1 MANIFKNSYFYIGYI
16 RRVFLSLLLCF
27 SFGLTDEFDAM
38 AYEFN
43 ATLIEDWEKVNEM
56 LDSLEISKKQK
67 EDILNSLK
75 TLKENENELKEFE
88 TLSLCVKNG
97 DIKCVK
103 KSIEKYPKL
112 LSYKIFPYGGL
123 LITTLKYKN
132 IERNKYGFITKV
144 DYDFDEK
151 MFDFLV
157 SKGHRI
163 YGDDDMFPF
172 LLLQHE
178 AVSDEKCL
186 EIIKKM
192 RDDGM
197 DLGIKMPYYENTTLD
212 IQALDN
218 YKLKTAAY
226 ILKNGQKS
234 QIFDGVPVRIAAHIL
249 VFFTE
254 NDASFEENLK
264 ATPKS
269 IELSKSEKY
278 KKFIDREFE
287 VLKVYLEANGD
298 KTFITEIEKIFTAL
312 DDKESL
318 EKLEKLGYKLK
329 KDNLENIRRQNLEN
343 IRRQNNG
350 N

>member
-1 MANIFKNSYFYIGYI
+1 MANSFKNSYFYIGYI

-27 SFGLTDEFDAM
+27 SFGLSD
-38 AYEFN
+38 EFN
-43 ATLIEDWEKVNEM
+43 ATLIENWQKANEI
-56 LDSLEISKKQK
+56 LDTLKISKKQK
-67 EDILNSLK
+67 EDILNSIK
-75 TLKENENELKEFE
+75 ALKENENELKEFE
-88 TLSLCVKNG
+88 TLSLCVING

-112 LSYKIFPYGGL
+112 LSYKFHPYASL
-123 LITTLKYKN
+123 LTATLKAKN
-132 IERNKYGFITKV
+132 IKRDKTYGHITKV
-144 DYDFDEK
+144 DFDFDEK

-163 YGDDDMFPF
+163 YGDDMLPF
-172 LLLQHE
+172 LLLLNE

-197 DLGIKMPYYENTTLD
+197 DLGIKMPHIENLSLDTVALEYY
-212 IQALDN
+212 
-218 YKLKTAAY
+218 KPKTAAY

-234 QIFDGVPVRIAAHIL
+234 QFFNAYPLKIWAHIM

-254 NDASFEENLK
+254 NNASFEKELK

-287 VLKVYLEANGD
+287 ILKVYLEANGD
-298 KTFITEIEKIFTAL
+298 EKKNEEIEKIFTEL
-312 DDKESL
+312 NDKESL

-329 KDNLENIRRQNLEN
+329 KDNLENIRRQNFG
-343 IRRQNNG
+343 R
-350 N
+350 

>member
-1 MANIFKNSYFYIGYI
+1 MANSFKNSYFYIGYI

-27 SFGLTDEFDAM
+27 SFGLTYEFDAM
-38 AYEFN
+38 TYEFDT
-43 ATLIEDWEKVNEM
+43 TLIENWQKANEI
-56 LDSLEISKKQK
+56 LDTLKISKKQK
-67 EDILNSLK
+67 EDILNSIK
-75 TLKENENELKEFE
+75 ALKENENELKELE

-97 DIKCVK
+97 DIECAK

-112 LSYKIFPYGGL
+112 LSYKLHPYGSL
-123 LITTLKYKN
+123 LTVTLNMKIDKT
-132 IERNKYGFITKV
+132 YGHIDFA
-144 DYDFDEK
+144 FDEK

-163 YGDDDMFPF
+163 YGGDDMLPFF
-172 LLLQHE
+172 LLQNE

-254 NDASFEENLK
+254 NNASFEKELK

-343 IRRQNNG
+343 IRRQNFG
-350 N
+350 K

>member
-1 MANIFKNSYFYIGYI
+1 MANSFRNSYFYISYI

-27 SFGLTDEFDAM
+27 SFGLTAELHS
-38 AYEFN
+38 
-43 ATLIEDWEKVNEM
+43 TLIENLEKSNEI
-56 LDSLEISKKQK
+56 LDSLKISKKQK

-75 TLKENENELKEFE
+75 ALKENENELNELN
-88 TLSLCVKNG
+88 TLSLCVENG
-97 DIKCVK
+97 DIKCAE

-112 LSYKIFPYGGL
+112 LSYKIHPYVSL
-123 LITTLKYKN
+123 LTATL
-132 IERNKYGFITKV
+132 IPHV
-144 DYDFDEK
+144 DFDEK

-163 YGDDDMFPF
+163 YGDDDMLPFF
-172 LLLQHE
+172 LLQNE

-197 DLGIKMPYYENTTLD
+197 DLGIKMPHIENLSLDTVALEYY
-212 IQALDN
+212 
-218 YKLKTAAY
+218 KPKTAAY

-234 QIFDGVPVRIAAHIL
+234 QFFNAYPLKIWAHIM
-249 VFFTE
+249 VFFNE
-254 NDASFEENLK
+254 NNVSFEKELK

-278 KKFIDREFE
+278 KKFIDKEFE
-287 VLKVYLEANGD
+287 ILKVYLEANGD
-298 KTFITEIEKIFTAL
+298 ETFIAEIEKIFTEL
-312 DDKESL
+312 NDQESL

-329 KDNLENIRRQNLEN
+329 KDNLENILEN
-343 IRRQNNG
+343 IRRQNNDK
-350 N
+350 

>member
-1 MANIFKNSYFYIGYI
+1 MANSFKNLYFYIGHI

-197 DLGIKMPYYENTTLD
+197 DLGIKMPHIENLSLDTVALEYY
-212 IQALDN
+212 
-218 YKLKTAAY
+218 KPKTAAY

-234 QIFDGVPVRIAAHIL
+234 QFFNAYPLKIWAHIM
-249 VFFTE
+249 VFFNE
-254 NDASFEENLK
+254 NNVSFEKELK

-278 KKFIDREFE
+278 KKFIDKEFE
-287 VLKVYLEANGD
+287 ILKVYLEANGD
-298 KTFITEIEKIFTAL
+298 ETFIAEIEKIFTEL
-312 DDKESL
+312 NDQESL

-329 KDNLENIRRQNLEN
+329 KDNLENILEN
-343 IRRQNNG
+343 IRRQNNDK
-350 N
+350 

>member
-1 MANIFKNSYFYIGYI
+1 MANSFKNSYFYIGYI

-38 AYEFN
+38 TYEFDT
-43 ATLIEDWEKVNEM
+43 TLIENWQKANEI
-56 LDSLEISKKQK
+56 LDTLKISKKQK
-67 EDILNSLK
+67 EDILNSIK
-75 TLKENENELKEFE
+75 ALKENENELNELV
-88 TLSLCVKNG
+88 TLTLCVKNG
-97 DIKCVK
+97 DIECAK

-112 LSYKIFPYGGL
+112 LSYKIHPYVSL
-123 LITTLKYKN
+123 LTATL
-132 IERNKYGFITKV
+132 IPHV
-144 DYDFDEK
+144 DFDEK

-157 SKGHRI
+157 SKGHRV
-163 YGDDDMFPF
+163 YGDDMLPF
-172 LLLQHE
+172 LLLQNE

-197 DLGIKMPYYENTTLD
+197 DLGIKMPHIENLSLD
-212 IQALDN
+212 TVALDY
-218 YKLKTAAY
+218 YKPKTAAY

-234 QIFDGVPVRIAAHIL
+234 QFFNDFPLQIAIGHIM
-249 VFFTE
+249 VFFRE
-254 NDASFEENLK
+254 NNAGFEINLKNLK

-278 KKFIDREFE
+278 KKFIDKEFE
-287 VLKVYLEANGD
+287 ILKVYLEANGD
-298 KTFITEIEKIFTAL
+298 EKFIAEIEKIFTEL
-312 DDKESL
+312 NDKESL

-343 IRRQNNG
+343 IRRQNNDK
-350 N
+350 

>member
-1 MANIFKNSYFYIGYI
+1 MANSFKNSYFYIGYI

-38 AYEFN
+38 TYEFD
-43 ATLIEDWEKVNEM
+43 ADLIENWQKANEI
-56 LDSLEISKKQK
+56 LDTLKISKKQK

-75 TLKENENELKEFE
+75 ALKENENEQNELV
-88 TLSLCVKNG
+88 TLSLCVING
-97 DIKCVK
+97 DIECAK

-112 LSYKIFPYGGL
+112 LSYKIHPYVSL
-123 LITTLKYKN
+123 LTATL
-132 IERNKYGFITKV
+132 IPHV
-144 DYDFDEK
+144 DFDEK

-329 KDNLENIRRQNLEN
+329 KDNLENIRRQN
-343 IRRQNNG
+343 NG
-350 N
+350 K

>member
-1 MANIFKNSYFYIGYI
+1 MANSFKNSYFYIGYI

-27 SFGLTDEFDAM
+27 SFGLTDEF
-38 AYEFN
+38 N
-43 ATLIEDWEKVNEM
+43 ATLIENWQKANEI
-56 LDSLEISKKQK
+56 LDTLKISKKQK
-67 EDILNSLK
+67 EDILNSIK
-75 TLKENENELKEFE
+75 NSIKALKENENELKELE

-97 DIKCVK
+97 DIECAK

-112 LSYKIFPYGGL
+112 LSYKLHPYGSL
-123 LITTLKYKN
+123 LTVTLNMKIDKT
-132 IERNKYGFITKV
+132 EV
-144 DYDFDEK
+144 DAFDEK

-163 YGDDDMFPF
+163 YGDDNMLPF
-172 LLLQHE
+172 LLLLNE

-197 DLGIKMPYYENTTLD
+197 DLVITMPHHEHISLDTVALEYY
-212 IQALDN
+212 
-218 YKLKTAAY
+218 KPKTAAY

-234 QIFDGVPVRIAAHIL
+234 QFFNAYPLKIWAHIM
-249 VFFTE
+249 VFFNE
-254 NDASFEENLK
+254 NNASFEKELK

-278 KKFIDREFE
+278 KKFIDKEFE

-298 KTFITEIEKIFTAL
+298 EKFIAEIEKIFTEL
-312 DDKESL
+312 NDKESL

-329 KDNLENIRRQNLEN
+329 KDNLENILEN
-343 IRRQNNG
+343 IRRQNNDK
-350 N
+350 

>member
-1 MANIFKNSYFYIGYI
+1 MANSFKNSYFYISYI

-27 SFGLTDEFDAM
+27 SFGLTDEFDA
-38 AYEFN
+38 
-43 ATLIEDWEKVNEM
+43 TLIENWQKVNEI
-56 LDSLEISKKQK
+56 LDTLKISKKQK
-67 EDILNSLK
+67 EDILNSIK
-75 TLKENENELKEFE
+75 NSIKALKENENELKELE

-97 DIKCVK
+97 DIECAK

-112 LSYKIFPYGGL
+112 LSYKLHPYGSL
-123 LITTLKYKN
+123 LTVTLNMKIDK
-132 IERNKYGFITKV
+132 TKV
-144 DYDFDEK
+144 DAFDEK

-163 YGDDDMFPF
+163 YGDDNMLPF
-172 LLLQHE
+172 LLLLNE

-197 DLGIKMPYYENTTLD
+197 DLGITMPHLENISLD
-212 IQALDN
+212 TEALDN
-218 YKLKTAAY
+218 YKPKTAAY

-234 QIFDGVPVRIAAHIL
+234 QFFNAYPLKIWAHIM

-254 NDASFEENLK
+254 NNASFEENLK
-264 ATPKS
+264 ATSKS

-287 VLKVYLEANGD
+287 ILKVYLEANGD

-350 N
+350 K

>member
-1 MANIFKNSYFYIGYI
+1 MANSFKNSYFYIGYI

-27 SFGLTDEFDAM
+27 SFGLTAELHS
-38 AYEFN
+38 
-43 ATLIEDWEKVNEM
+43 TLIENLEKSNEI
-56 LDSLEISKKQK
+56 LDSLKISKKQK

-75 TLKENENELKEFE
+75 ALKENENELNELN
-88 TLSLCVKNG
+88 TLSLCVENG
-97 DIKCVK
+97 DIKCAE

-112 LSYKIFPYGGL
+112 LSYKIHPYVSL
-123 LITTLKYKN
+123 LTATL
-132 IERNKYGFITKV
+132 IPHV
-144 DYDFDEK
+144 DFDEK

-163 YGDDDMFPF
+163 YGDDDMLPF
-172 LLLQHE
+172 LLLQNE

-197 DLGIKMPYYENTTLD
+197 DLGIKMPYFKNVTLD
-212 IQALDN
+212 AEALYN
-218 YKLKTAAY
+218 YKPKTAAY

-234 QIFDGVPVRIAAHIL
+234 QFFNAYPLKIWAHIM

-254 NDASFEENLK
+254 NNASFEKELK

-278 KKFIDREFE
+278 KKFIDKEFE

-298 KTFITEIEKIFTAL
+298 EKFIAEIEKIFTEL
-312 DDKESL
+312 NDKESL

-329 KDNLENIRRQNLEN
+329 KDNLENIRRQN
-343 IRRQNNG
+343 NG
-350 N
+350 K

>member
-1 MANIFKNSYFYIGYI
+1 MANSFKNSYFYIGYI

-197 DLGIKMPYYENTTLD
+197 DLGIKMPYNENVGLE
-212 IQALDN
+212 IEALSN
-218 YKLKTAAY
+218 KKSKT
-226 ILKNGQKS
+226 
-234 QIFDGVPVRIAAHIL
+234 FD
-249 VFFTE
+249 F
-254 NDASFEENLK
+254 
-264 ATPKS
+264 
-269 IELSKSEKY
+269 LSKNNKSLNANSLYTIISIHFVAFFNENNAKITKSFADENAKKLAKTQKY
-278 KKFIDREFE
+278 KDFIQKEMELLSIYIKNYGKINKKSLSKNAIKIEEF
-287 VLKVYLEANGD
+287 LKL
-298 KTFITEIEKIFTAL
+298 I
-312 DDKESL
+312 DDKENY
-318 EKLEKLGYKLK
+318 EKIT
-329 KDNLENIRRQNLEN
+329 NLLY
-343 IRRQNNG
+343 
-350 N
+350 

>member
-1 MANIFKNSYFYIGYI
+1 MANSFKNSYFYIGYI

-27 SFGLTDEFDAM
+27 SFGLTAELHS
-38 AYEFN
+38 
-43 ATLIEDWEKVNEM
+43 TLIENLEKSNEI
-56 LDSLEISKKQK
+56 LDSLKISKKQK

-75 TLKENENELKEFE
+75 ALKENENELNELN
-88 TLSLCVKNG
+88 TLSLCVENG
-97 DIKCVK
+97 DIKCAE

-112 LSYKIFPYGGL
+112 LSYKIHPYVSL
-123 LITTLKYKN
+123 LTATL
-132 IERNKYGFITKV
+132 IPHV
-144 DYDFDEK
+144 DFDEK

-163 YGDDDMFPF
+163 YGDDDMLPFF
-172 LLLQHE
+172 LLQNE

-197 DLGIKMPYYENTTLD
+197 DLGITMPHLENISLDTVALEYY
-212 IQALDN
+212 
-218 YKLKTAAY
+218 KPKTAAY

-234 QIFDGVPVRIAAHIL
+234 QFFNDFPLQIAIGHIM
-249 VFFTE
+249 VFFRE
-254 NDASFEENLK
+254 NNAGFEINLKNLK

-278 KKFIDREFE
+278 KKFIDKEFE
-287 VLKVYLEANGD
+287 ILKVYLEANGD
-298 KTFITEIEKIFTAL
+298 EKFIAEIEKIFTEL
-312 DDKESL
+312 NDKESL

-329 KDNLENIRRQNLEN
+329 KDNLENIRRQNF
-343 IRRQNNG
+343 G
-350 N
+350 K

>member
-1 MANIFKNSYFYIGYI
+1 MANSFKNSYFYISYI

-27 SFGLTDEFDAM
+27 SFGLTAELHS
-38 AYEFN
+38 
-43 ATLIEDWEKVNEM
+43 TLIENLEKSNEI
-56 LDSLEISKKQK
+56 LDSLKISKKQK

-75 TLKENENELKEFE
+75 ALKENENELNELN
-88 TLSLCVKNG
+88 TLSLCVENG
-97 DIKCVK
+97 DIKCAE

-112 LSYKIFPYGGL
+112 LSYKIHPYVSL
-123 LITTLKYKN
+123 LTATL
-132 IERNKYGFITKV
+132 IPHV
-144 DYDFDEK
+144 DFDEK

-163 YGDDDMFPF
+163 YGDDDMLPFF
-172 LLLQHE
+172 LLQNE

-197 DLGIKMPYYENTTLD
+197 DLGIKMPYFDRSLD
-212 IQALDN
+212 IVALDY
-218 YKLKTAAY
+218 YKPKTAAY

-234 QIFDGVPVRIAAHIL
+234 QFFNDFPLQIAIGHIM
-249 VFFTE
+249 VFFRE
-254 NDASFEENLK
+254 NNAGFEINLKNLK

-278 KKFIDREFE
+278 KKFIDKEFE
-287 VLKVYLEANGD
+287 ILKVYLEANGD
-298 KTFITEIEKIFTAL
+298 EKFIAEIEKIFTEL
-312 DDKESL
+312 NDKESL

-329 KDNLENIRRQNLEN
+329 KDNLENIRRQNF
-343 IRRQNNG
+343 G
-350 N
+350 K